1 VQADVILLGTGVVGS
16 AFIAAPKKHVNVV
29 RSVNTRT
36 WPVYDDELDRLAKC
50 ATPVIVDATP
60 ADGLESLYARALS
73 RGIHVVTANKKP
85 LASTYAVRRELFAI
99 AERAGATIGRDATV
113 GAGLPFIRTIGDL
126 VSTGDRVRRIEC
138 VLSGTL
144 SFLCEEL
151 HRGTKLED
159 AIATAKARG
168 YTEPDPAVDLSGVD
182 VARKAVILARE
193 LGFALELEDVDLE
206 PFRALAAG
214 PDEGPDERLVYLAC
228 IDVDDERGHARAS
241 ARPVVVPLSHPAAN
255 VRGPVALAAFTTDRY
270 TDEPLVIRGP
280 GAGGAVTASAL
291 LGDIARIG
299 ATGTR
304 RAGIQGSCVKRSA
317 SVASS
322 ASSSSSTRAG
332 S

>member
-1 VQADVILLGTGVVGS
+1 MQAEVILLGTGVVGS
-16 AFIAAPKKHVNVV
+16 AFLAAANAVRVS

-36 WPVYDDELDRLAKC
+36 WPVYDDELDRLAKS
-50 ATPVIVDATP
+50 ALPVIVDATP

-85 LASTYAVRRELFAI
+85 LASRFAVRRELFAI
-99 AERAGATIGRDATV
+99 AERAGATIGREATV
-113 GAGLPFIRTIGDL
+113 GAGLPFIRTIADL
-126 VSTGDRVRRIEC
+126 HASGDRVRKIEC

-168 YTEPDPAVDLSGVD
+168 YTEPDPNVDLAGTD

-193 LGFALELEDVDLE
+193 LGFALELDDVDLE
-206 PFRALAAG
+206 PFSPRETASN
-214 PDEGPDERLVYLAC
+214 ERLVYLAR
-228 IDVDDERGHARAS
+228 IEVDGARVRAS
-241 ARPVVVPLSHPAAN
+241 ARPTVVAEHHPAAS
-255 VRGPVALAAFTTDRY
+255 VRGPVALAAFTTDRW

-291 LGDIARIG
+291 LGDIAKIG
-299 ATGTR
+299 NATGTG
-304 RAGIQGSCVKRSA
+304 RADIQGSCATRSA

-322 ASSSSSTRAG
+322 ASRSSSIPAG